1 MIAEIFSERT
11 ALVTVTIVGMAMC
24 TRSVGQIAARGEWLH
39 PLTILS
45 YLIGALV
52 LIIASAG
59 IYGIHLP
66 MIKSTRAAIVSVVM
80 LALIKIALTQLHQA
94 LG

>member
-11 ALVTVTIVGMAMC
+11 ALVTATIVGMAMC
-24 TRSVGQIAARGEWLH
+24 TRGVGQIAARGEWLH
-39 PLTILS
+39 PLTILG

-59 IYGIHLP
+59 IYGIRLP
-66 MIKSTRAAIVSVVM
+66 LIKSTRAAIVAVAA
-80 LALIKIALTQLHQA
+80 LALIKIALAQLHYA
-94 LG
+94 LV